1 MEALNLRDVWIAR
14 KRMESIVKP
23 TPLVYS
29 EFLSGHAAQPVY
41 LKLEQSHPT
50 GSFKIRGA
58 ANKLLSLTDEEKQRG
73 VTTFST
79 GNHGIATAY
88 VAGRMGIPCTV
99 CLSHRVPEAKL
110 GRLKRLGAAVEQT
123 GVSQDEAA
131 VRCRELEAEKGMTV
145 VEPFD
150 DPAVIAGQGTIG
162 LELMEQLPNVREV
175 VIPLSGGGL
184 LSGIGLVLKKADPA
198 ISITGVT
205 MERSAVMQTSLKKG
219 AVVTLEEEDT
229 LADSLLGGIGEDNRY
244 TFSMTRS
251 LMDKGVLL
259 PEERIKEGL
268 YSLLDHHKM
277 IVEGAAAVGAG
288 YLLDQPIPEGPVVLI
303 ITGNNV
309 DTHTVKTWMDS

>member
-1 MEALNLRDVWIAR
+1 MEQLLLRDVWKAR
-14 KRMESIVKP
+14 KRIGSIVKP

-29 EFLSGHAAQPVY
+29 EYFSDRSGQPVY
-41 LKLEQSHPT
+41 LKMEQSHPT

-58 ANKLLSLTDEEKQRG
+58 ANKLLSLTEDEKKRG

-88 VAGRMGIPCTV
+88 AARQMGIPCTV
-99 CLSHRVPEAKL
+99 CLSRRVPEAKL
-110 GRLKRLGAAVEQT
+110 RRLKRLGADIERT

-131 VRCRELEAEKGMTV
+131 VRCRELASKYGMTIV
-145 VEPFD
+145 QPFD
-150 DPAVIAGQGTIG
+150 DPEVIAGQGTIG
-162 LELMEQLPNVREV
+162 LELMEQLPELKEV

-184 LSGIGLVLKKADPA
+184 LSGIGFVLKKMDPA
-198 ISITGVT
+198 VSVTGVT
-205 MERSAVMQTSLKKG
+205 MERSAVMQASLKKG
-219 AVVTLEEEDT
+219 AVVRLEEEDT

-259 PEERIKEGL
+259 QEDRIKEGL
-268 YSLLDHHKM
+268 YSLLDHHKI

-288 YLLDQPIPEGPVVLI
+288 YLLDQPVLEGPVVLI

-309 DTHTVKTWMDS
+309 DTDTVRTWMDS

>member
-1 MEALNLRDVWIAR
+1 MVLRDVWLAR
-14 KRMESIVKP
+14 KRIESIVKP

-29 EFLSGHAAQPVY
+29 EFFSERSGQPVY
-41 LKLEQSHPT
+41 LKMEQSHPA

-58 ANKLLSLTDEEKQRG
+58 ANKLLSLTEEEKKRG

-88 VAGRMGIPCTV
+88 AARQMGISCTV
-99 CLSHRVPEAKL
+99 CISRRVPEAKL
-110 GRLKRLGAAVEQT
+110 SRLKRLGADIEQT

-131 VRCRELEAEKGMTV
+131 VRCRELASKYGMTIIQ
-145 VEPFD
+145 PFD
-150 DPAVIAGQGTIG
+150 DPEVIAGQGTIG
-162 LELMEQLPNVREV
+162 LELMEQLPELKEV

-184 LSGIGLVLKKADPA
+184 LSGIGFVLKKMDPTV
-198 ISITGVT
+198 SVTGVT
-205 MERSAVMQTSLKKG
+205 MERSAVMQASLKKG
-219 AVVTLEEEDT
+219 AVVKLEEEYT

-244 TFSMTRS
+244 TFSMTMS

-259 PEERIKEGL
+259 QENRIKEGL
-268 YSLLDHHKM
+268 YSLLDHHKI

-288 YLLDQPIPEGPVVLI
+288 YLLDQPVSEGPVVLI

-309 DTHTVKTWMDS
+309 DTNTVKTWMDS